1 MPYRRRQLVAAALT
15 ANALRPLGGRF
26 ASVPAFFAGW
36 LASELAP
43 QLLAA
48 TLVDTAAELTVRR
61 SRTGHPSREGLALA
75 AITAGGLGYLIV
87 NANRAATHVESTLRD
102 GLGDD
107 YLEALEE
114 PPTSE
119 ELKTRVR
126 ELARPFKMAKPDV
139 EVIRDIN
146 YTVGREAGPARHLP
160 SRRASTS
167 ENAPVLVQVHGG
179 GWTIGTKEQQG
190 LLLMNR
196 MAQRGWICVAMNYRL
211 APKHPFPAQIIDV
224 KKAIAWTR
232 ENIAAYGGDPS
243 YLVVTGGSAGGHLAA
258 LAALTP
264 GEPEYQPGF
273 EDADTSVAGCVPFYG
288 VYDLAGLTGEKHAIG
303 DARLLPR
310 PARVQEEPG
319 QAPRRLR
326 QGVAAGAASPPTRR
340 TSSCCTAR
348 YDSLVD
354 VRQARTFVD
363 KLKAESKATVTY
375 AEFPGDPARLR
386 GVRLDPQPP
395 RDQGRRA
402 VAAAPPHR
410 VPLPAGRAGLS
421 RGVARGSARPRRCA
435 APAWCRRRWTGTG
448 SGAARASRRGTGRRR

>member
-43 QLLAA
+43 QLLLT
-48 TLVDTAAELTVRR
+48 TLVDTAAELSLRR
-61 SRTGHPSREGLALA
+61 GRTGHPSREGLALA
-75 AITAGGLGYLIV
+75 AITAGGLGYLIL

-102 GLGDD
+102 ELGDD

-114 PPTSE
+114 PPSSD

-146 YTVGREAGPARHLP
+146 YTAGGKRARLDIYRP
-160 SRRASTS
+160 KGVDLT
-167 ENAPVLVQVHGG
+167 NAPVLVQVHGG
-179 GWTIGTKEQQG
+179 AWSIGTKEQQG

-224 KKAIAWTR
+224 KKTIAWTR

-288 VYDLAGLTGEKHAIG
+288 VYDLAGLTGEKHVIAMRDYFLG
-303 DARLLPR
+303 PR
-310 PARVQEEPG
+310 VFKKNPTTHLDDFVK
-319 QAPRRLR
+319 
-326 QGVAAGAASPPTRR
+326 ASPLAQVSPD
-340 TSSCCTAR
+340 APDFFVLHGAL
-348 YDSLVD
+348 DSLVD
-354 VRQARTFVD
+354 VRQARTFVE
-363 KLKAESKATVTY
+363 KLKSESKATVTY
-375 AEFPGDPARLR
+375 AEFPATQHAFEVFGSIRSHH
-386 GVRLDPQPP
+386 VIK
-395 RDQGRRA
+395 A
-402 VAAAPPHR
+402 VERWLLHHR
-410 VPLPAGRAGLS
+410 TAFLS
-421 RGVARGSARPRRCA
+421 RQ
-435 APAWCRRRWTGTG
+435 
-448 SGAARASRRGTGRRR
+448 AARDSAAG